1 MKGVLSDDLRLKSKL
16 VLFSQTL
23 AHRLVFILKNIV
35 VYLFFDLRASIRRIS
50 ILLLLKTDKKKTTG
64 QLNLG

>member
-16 VLFSQTL
+16 VLFSYSL

-50 ILLLLKTDKKKTTG
+50 ILLLLNTDKKKTTG